1 MYESPIN
8 QILGELQM
16 HLEGETLKAVQNVG
30 IDVNKEELLKAL
42 QYDREQYGKGYKDGY
57 AKAIYDFAE
66 LIKQKSEND
75 WIFDLEDEEQYQ
87 NFIAEIEEIV
97 EEMRGAE

>member
-30 IDVNKEELLKAL
+30 IDVDKEELIKAL
-42 QYDREQYGKGYKDGY
+42 QYDRGQYEKGYKDGY
-57 AKAIYDFAE
+57 ADA
-66 LIKQKSEND
+66 
-75 WIFDLEDEEQYQ
+75 
-87 NFIAEIEEIV
+87 IV
-97 EEMRGAE
+97 EFVERITLPLLTEEDVSRIVDEMKGGAE